1 MIIKLSEKERTFF
14 DFPPDGEYKEFNLQQ
29 MEYLALKLC
38 EIDKNLAKMSVKL
51 IRRTKL
57 KEYDFWRNYFYHVYG
72 IEKSYLEKAERWLGK
87 SGGNNNSNKL
97 PSPLP
102 DISNSNNN
110 ITSTSISTTT
120 TTASSSKL
128 TPIKSPSPVVV
139 VENTINKTTA
149 TTTTTSATVN
159 TTGTALVNQPINNT
173 IVDTSSTTV
182 PASLYSQSQPIQS
195 TTAVAT
201 TKTAT
206 PSMKYR
212 E

>member
-1 MIIKLSEKERTFF
+1 MIIKLSEKESTFF

-38 EIDKNLAKMSVKL
+38 EIDKHLAKMSVKL

-102 DISNSNNN
+102 DISNNNNN
-110 ITSTSISTTT
+110 ITSTSISTTV
-120 TTASSSKL
+120 AAASSKL

-182 PASLYSQSQPIQS
+182 PASLYSQSLPIQS

-201 TKTAT
+201 AKTAT